1 MSERAARAT
10 SAEPAADLGEA
21 SAAPAPEKLMR
32 VLALAG
38 ALSRT
43 PAREALLARIL
54 DEAIAL
60 SGAERGLV
68 ILEPA
73 AEAPRG
79 DPAAL
84 RVQVARNLDREK
96 VSEAYRKFSRGIVAR
111 VLAEERTLLLG
122 EAGDDAR
129 FGERRSV
136 RELKLRSVL
145 CTPLRVEGRTRGVLY
160 LDNRF
165 RRAAF
170 TAADAVLLEFL
181 AVQAGSAIETQLVR
195 ERHEATILAFAQ
207 DREQQAAKLEALW
220 DDYQSACQA
229 APAPAVRAHDPSGLV
244 GDSLAMRRLRA
255 ALARVAASDEPAL
268 ILGESG
274 TGKEL
279 VARAI
284 HERSARRGGPFV
296 AVSCAALPEALLEA
310 ELFGHSK
317 GAFTG
322 ADRERVGRVE
332 RAAGGTLFLDEVG
345 ELTAPAQA
353 KLLRFLEERTF
364 ERVGETSSRAA
375 DVRVLAATNAPLEE
389 RVEEGAFREDLYYR
403 LDVVRIE
410 VPALRERRGDIPAL
424 VAHFLAR
431 LGRRDV
437 TLAPEALAAL
447 QARPWPG
454 NVRELRNA
462 VESAVVA
469 LGPGERALAPRH
481 LPSPGA
487 SGAAEAGADASAG
500 WARFEAALVALVQQ
514 AAARGPQSTVWSE
527 GHVRLERALVA
538 AALEAT
544 GGNQVAAAR
553 LLGVN
558 RATLRRKMAELGV
571 R

>member
-1 MSERAARAT
+1 MARVLLIDDDVGVSAAVVAVLEGLGHAVETAPSAELGLEAARAAAPPLVLLDIHLPGRSGIDALPDLLALEPRPAVVIIT
-10 SAEPAADLGEA
+10 ANPTAENAIDAIARGAAAHLCKPLDEGELSALVERLLGAAAAPEPAEP
-21 SAAPAPEKLMR
+21 
-32 VLALAG
+32 
-38 ALSRT
+38 
-43 PAREALLARIL
+43 
-54 DEAIAL
+54 
-60 SGAERGLV
+60 
-68 ILEPA
+68 
-73 AEAPRG
+73 AEAPRLVG
-79 DPAAL
+79 SSPAML
-84 RVQVARNLDREK
+84 DLGRRVGAVAR
-96 VSEAYRKFSRGIVAR
+96 SEA
-111 VLAEERTLLLG
+111 T
-122 EAGDDAR
+122 
-129 FGERRSV
+129 
-136 RELKLRSVL
+136 
-145 CTPLRVEGRTRGVLY
+145 
-160 LDNRF
+160 
-165 RRAAF
+165 
-170 TAADAVLLEFL
+170 
-181 AVQAGSAIETQLVR
+181 
-195 ERHEATILAFAQ
+195 
-207 DREQQAAKLEALW
+207 
-220 DDYQSACQA
+220 
-229 APAPAVRAHDPSGLV
+229 
-244 GDSLAMRRLRA
+244 
-255 ALARVAASDEPAL
+255 AL
-268 ILGESG
+268 IRGESG

-310 ELFGHSK
+310 ELFGHRK

-514 AAARGPQSTVWSE
+514 AAARGPQSTVWAE